1 MKGLKPFFGVLPALA
16 LAGFLAGC
24 AAPYYP
30 ASPHYMV
37 QENPPP
43 AADEGNLQVGPG
55 DATYLMRVDDR
66 TPFGAGHLRESI
78 NMLYQK
84 GYDPVRRER
93 EADFSVD
100 VTLAAYSRDN
110 PEVRTGNAIGGALLG
125 AAAGAIIG
133 GATGHA
139 GTGAAI
145 GAASGGAL
153 GMVSPA
159 ATPLV
164 RIDITVRSTR
174 EGIASSQSAT
184 VDLSTVPPPHVRRVI
199 DHQVARM
206 LQTLPSR

>member
-1 MKGLKPFFGVLPALA
+1 MKALKRLFGVALVLA
-16 LAGFLAGC
+16 LAGLLGGC
-24 AAPYYP
+24 AAEYYP

-43 AADEGNLQVGPG
+43 ATGEGYLKVGPG
-55 DATYLMRVDDR
+55 DVTYLMRVEDR
-66 TPFGAGHLRESI
+66 TPFGASHLPESM
-78 NMLYQK
+78 NTLYQK
-84 GYDPVRRER
+84 GYDQVRRER
-93 EADFSVD
+93 EADFSID
-100 VTLAAYSRDN
+100 VALAAYGRDN
-110 PEVRTGNAIGGALLG
+110 PEVRTGNVIGGALLG

-133 GATGHA
+133 GAAGNA

-164 RIDITVRSTR
+164 RIDITVRSIK
-174 EGIASSQSAT
+174 EGVTSSRSAT
-184 VDLSTVPPPHVRRVI
+184 IDLATVPPPDVRPVI